1 MSMIGE
7 FVDISLE
14 RVDAVNRSHQPPAE
28 SKKRV
33 APDISGQAP
42 FDVVQQLVLVA
53 LELAA
58 RLVERPPRFVSPA
71 LQRLDLTLEPK
82 LLGEAGRKSGG
93 LLRLLDAHVKIVQRS
108 FQTVAPVPGP
118 TFELL
123 DLQVEPSTVPG
134 IELLEKRPFG
144 IGEAGRQ
151 ILSDRRVV
159 DAASH
164 CSGKVE
170 QAAALIGVE

>member
-58 RLVERPPRFVSPA
+58 RLVERPPRFVSAA

-82 LLGEAGRKSGG
+82 LLGEAGRKSCG
-93 LLRLLDAHVKIVQRS
+93 LLRLLDTDVKIVQRS
-108 FQTVAPVPGP
+108 FQTVAPIPGP
-118 TFELL
+118 AFELL
-123 DLQVEPSTVPG
+123 DLEVEPSTVPAV
-134 IELLEKRPFG
+134 ELVEDRTFG
-144 IGEAGRQ
+144 IGEAARQ
-151 ILSDRRVV
+151 ILCDRRVIHT
-159 DAASH
+159 SRH
-164 CSGKVE
+164 RPGKVE